1 MGKTARWFRGLLGR
15 KTAAESDSKLPKEKK
30 GWRFLR
36 SLHSRR
42 KLVAGDVDGEKSGGR
57 KHAIPPA
64 EASATASI
72 VSGGTRPAAYC
83 RRRRRRRRRE
93 DLAAVKIQAV
103 FRGYLVSISL
113 FQD

>member
-36 SLHSRR
+36 SLHNRR
-42 KLVAGDVDGEKSGGR
+42 ELAAGDGDGEKSGGS
-57 KHAIPPA
+57 KHPIPPA
-64 EASATASI
+64 EASAAASI

-83 RRRRRRRRRE
+83 RRRRRE

-103 FRGYLVSISL
+103 FRGYLVSILL